1 MKDRGWGW
9 GAEDEVWD
17 DTQLLEVDRNNIDI
31 RYEIY

>member
-1 MKDRGWGW
+1 MTKDRGWGW

-31 RYEIY
+31 H